1 MNLHIDGTQWDEQS
15 LAAIRCYVPRDG
27 EYELAYSGGK
37 DSDVI
42 LDLVKRAGVPFL
54 ARYNFSPID
63 PLFVEKA

>member
-1 MNLHIDGTQWDEQS
+1 M
-15 LAAIRCYVPRDG
+15 PRDG